1 MSFKKVLWLLLM
13 ITVYISGITTLKAA
27 PNPDVLIKTNYGT
40 ITVELDPVRAPIT
53 VKNFLDYV
61 NAGFYTNTLFH
72 RVIPDFMIQGG
83 GYTLSMQEKKT
94 NAPIQVESN
103 NGLKNVRGSIAM
115 ARTNEPN
122 SATSQFYI
130 NLVDNDFLDYQN
142 NSTQGVGYTVFGQ
155 VIQGMETVDSIAK
168 AQTKTSHGMPDVPSK
183 PVIIESITISK

>member
-1 MSFKKVLWLLLM
+1 M